1 MKEVMWF
8 KEDVEAILSIMGSPL
23 EDEYIATPWGH
34 SLRAC
39 VMIDFIEELPLQ
51 ILITTTK
58 GF

>member
-1 MKEVMWF
+1 MWF